1 VLIEKPSKRHDIS
14 KLFGVTIACKIRTEF
29 TVAKAKKQKSKSK
42 TIALNKKAKHDY
54 FIEDRYEAGLALK
67 GWEVKSIRFA
77 RAEFRSVR
85 AIYF

>member
-1 VLIEKPSKRHDIS
+1 
-14 KLFGVTIACKIRTEF
+14 
-29 TVAKAKKQKSKSK
+29 VAKAKKQKSKSK

-67 GWEVKSIRFA
+67 AGKSKVFA

-85 AIYF
+85 AIFF